1 MVGLPGCRDGSLAF
15 FHVSTM
21 KRFAP
26 YLLIC
31 VLGFS
36 FLRSEGAA
44 VSSLIDHRVTA
55 AGQLL
60 RTIADDLTDPSDRAA
75 IEQLISAVTEH
86 AALTDGN
93 TTAWMLLT
101 FDRDGAL
108 IAVRVNAD
116 VFLTAPPLLQRAA
129 VLHEL
134 EHLKSAKATRHLLL
148 NSPSERAFDS
158 PHGLSPV
165 LVQGGMHQEQDGEQL
180 LASGQLPV
188 DSSDRAKSASAL
200 QSIVRVLVDD
210 EFRAY
215 SRDILYVYGVIK
227 AQGGLDAYLA
237 TLPPA
242 QRLPIQEYYQRHVQP
257 FVTPGGKI
265 DDQRLRRDFIFLKTF
280 PRHFPR
286 YYEAALAWEALQGH
300 VELRLAPDGH
310 WRPTRLIAPAAFL
323 AWLVP

>member
-1 MVGLPGCRDGSLAF
+1 MAGQPGCRDGNPVIFL
-15 FHVSTM
+15 STM
-21 KRFAP
+21 QRSALH
-26 YLLIC
+26 LLTWILT
-31 VLGFS
+31 VSSLQA
-36 FLRSEGAA
+36 EGAA
-44 VSSLIDHRVTA
+44 AGALLDQRVA
-55 AGQLL
+55 AVGQLL
-60 RTIADDLTDPSDRAA
+60 RTMADDLTDPSDRAA
-75 IEQLISAVTEH
+75 LEQFIAAVTEH
-86 AALTDGN
+86 ATLTDGH

-108 IAVRVNAD
+108 IAVRVNAE
-116 VFLTAPPLLQRAA
+116 VFFTAPPLLQRAA

-134 EHLKSAKATRHLLL
+134 EHLKSAKATRQRL

-158 PHGLSPV
+158 PHDLSPV
-165 LVQGGMHQEQDGEQL
+165 LVQRGIRQEPDGEPL
-180 LASGQLPV
+180 LASGQAPV
-188 DSSDRAKSASAL
+188 DSGDRAKSASAL

-215 SRDILYVYGVIK
+215 SRDLLYVYGVIR

-242 QRLPIQEYYQRHVQP
+242 PRLSLQEYYQRHVQP
-257 FVTPGGKI
+257 FVTPDGRI
-265 DDQRLRRDFIFLKTF
+265 DDQRLRRDFIFLTTF

-300 VELRLAPDGH
+300 VELRLGPDGH